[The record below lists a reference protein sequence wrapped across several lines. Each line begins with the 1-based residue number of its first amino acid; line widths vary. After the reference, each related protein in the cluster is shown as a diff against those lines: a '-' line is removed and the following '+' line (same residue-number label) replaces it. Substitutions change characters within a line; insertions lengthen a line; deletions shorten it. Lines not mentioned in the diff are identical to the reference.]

1 VCRLKPRENAVK
13 ITRLGQIPLLW
24 EREPEL
30 RARLAGKTA
39 AVFLDY
45 DGTLTP
51 IVEDY
56 NRAFLSDAMRT
67 TIEAL
72 AGRCPVAIVSGRDVA
87 TMRRLVGLD
96 ALYYAGSHG
105 FEIGGPE
112 GWHDA
117 LEKGIEALPELD
129 QAEREL
135 GEALAGI
142 EGHAVERKRFS
153 IAIHYRRVAAGDV
166 GRLQRA
172 VEQIAARHKGLR
184 QAEGKK
190 VLRLQPDIDWDK
202 GQAVLWLLERLG
214 LDRPDVVPVYV
225 GDDVTDEDALEVLR
239 ERGVGIVVRGE
250 DDARPSAARYAL
262 ADPDDVRRFLE
273 LLIALAE
280 GRSS

>member
-1 VCRLKPRENAVK
+1 MKV
-13 ITRLGQIPLLW
+13 TRLDQVPLVW
-24 EREPEL
+24 DREPEL
-30 RARLAGKTA
+30 RARLAGRTP

-56 NRAFLSDAMRT
+56 SRAFLSDAMRA

-72 AGRCPVAIVSGRDVA
+72 AGHCPVAIVSGRDVA
-87 TMRRLVGLD
+87 MMRHLIGLD

-112 GWHDA
+112 GWQDA

-153 IAIHYRRVAAGDV
+153 IAIHYRRVAAAEV
-166 GRLQRA
+166 GRLEQA
-172 VEQIAARHKGLR
+172 VAEIAARHKGLR
-184 QAEGKK
+184 QARGKK
-190 VLRLQPDIDWDK
+190 VLRLQPAIDWDK
-202 GQAVLWLLERLG
+202 GHAVLWLLARLD
-214 LDRPDVVPVYV
+214 LDRPDIVPVYI
-225 GDDVTDEDALEVLR
+225 GDDVTDEDALEALR

-250 DDARPSAARYAL
+250 DDARPTAARYAL

-280 GRSS
+280 GRRS

>member
-1 VCRLKPRENAVK
+1 LKPRENAVK